1 MNAVTGIEESRRLA
15 ALRALGVLDTLPE
28 AAFDTITATAA
39 QLCGVPI
46 ALISLVDAQRQWF
59 KSSFGLP
66 GAWETPREVAFCD
79 HAIRASPTTRTSPA
93 TPTCASTR
101 ARPS

>member
-1 MNAVTGIEESRRLA
+1 MNAGINPEENRRRA

-46 ALISLVDAQRQWF
+46 ALISLIDAQRQWF
-59 KSSFGLP
+59 KSNLGLA
-66 GAWETPREVAFCD
+66 GVTETPDRKSVV
-79 HAIRASPTTRTSPA
+79 
-93 TPTCASTR
+93 
-101 ARPS
+101 